1 LLTRVRATLLESENA
16 ASLAAIEDA
25 LAILLGEVEAG

>member
-1 LLTRVRATLLESENA
+1 VKNTLLETDNM

-25 LAILLGEVEAG
+25 LAVLLGEVEAG